1 MAKLIGKRYAL
12 ALFDAGQELE
22 KVDDF
27 KEELNYIIEIL
38 NKESE
43 LVSILEHPKISKKD
57 KKELI
62 VSVFGED
69 ISEEIKNFLYIII
82 DKGRERN
89 IFDINKEYK
98 TLYNENKNLVEAVA
112 VTAVPMNK
120 DSQDKLSVVLSEK
133 LGKTV
138 KIDNEVDKSIL
149 GGVLLKMENKV
160 IDGTI
165 KGRLESM
172 ERTIKGAKV

>member
-22 KVDDF
+22 KLDSF
-27 KEELNYIIEIL
+27 KEELNYITSVL
-38 NKESE
+38 NKESD

-62 VSVFGED
+62 VNIFGKN
-69 ISEEIKNFLYIII
+69 ISEEIMNFLYIII
-82 DKGRERN
+82 DKGREKN
-89 IFDINKEYK
+89 ILDINKEYK
-98 TLYNENKNLVEAVA
+98 YLYNEKKNVVEAVA
-112 VTAVPMNK
+112 VTAVPMDK
-120 DSQDKLSVVLSEK
+120 SSQDKLTVVLSEK

-138 KIDNEVDKSIL
+138 KIQNQIDKTIL
-149 GGVLLKMENKV
+149 GGVLLKMENKI

-172 ERTIKGAKV
+172 EKTIKGAKV

>member
-12 ALFDAGQELE
+12 ALFDTGQELE

-27 KEELNYIIEIL
+27 KEELNTIIDIL
-38 NKESE
+38 NKEPE

-57 KKELI
+57 KKEL
-62 VSVFGED
+62 VKSVFGES
-69 ISEEIKNFLYIII
+69 ISEEMKNFFYIII

-98 TLYNENKNLVEAVA
+98 SLYNENKNIIEAVA
-112 VTAVPMNK
+112 VTAVPMK
-120 DSQDKLSVVLSEK
+120 EDSQNKLSVILSEK
-133 LGKTV
+133 LGKNV
-138 KIDNEVDKSIL
+138 KIENEVDKSIL
-149 GGVLLKMENKV
+149 GGVLLKMGNKV

-172 ERTIKGAKV
+172 EKTIKGAKV